1 VLANSLANR
10 ECSRREER
18 VVTADEEAS
27 AAAADATALPRLWYA
42 LILGFVG
49 FVTSFGAH
57 IVAVNLPT
65 YAGQVGVGVAV
76 IGLLIAVYDLA
87 EIIAKPL
94 FGALADRRGMKHTM
108 LGGIALFVA
117 ASLAYPLI
125 DPRLLIVVRFV
136 QGIGAAAL
144 SAVSLALIG
153 IYYRERPGRSYGIY
167 NAIKGA
173 GYVLSP
179 IIGTALVWRSQFGA
193 IFLASAAVGTL
204 AFGLTLLLPEPNA
217 KGTGALHLRDDDD
230 FALSGLAAALRQT
243 SLWPW
248 YAVTVVNMFF
258 VGILFGFLPVRIHA
272 LDYGPLPTG
281 ILLTLA
287 AASYLLIQPLAG
299 LAADRYGADSTVR
312 LGLGLAG
319 ISVILIPLMEGV
331 ALGAVA
337 VLAGIGIGT
346 VWTNTDALV
355 STLAQQGQMGAT
367 MGIAGSFKEFGD
379 MLGPL
384 LIGLL
389 SQAFGLT
396 VGFVVCGVVGL
407 LVLVVITRHPLSRMG
422 TTAP

>member
-1 VLANSLANR
+1 M
-10 ECSRREER
+10 
-18 VVTADEEAS
+18 VTADEEAS

-331 ALGAVA
+331 ALGAVT

-396 VGFVVCGVVGL
+396 VGFVICGALGL